1 MRNRFLYKALKVLGI
16 AAVVFAVASCKNA
29 AEPENQTPVLKISVA
44 SQDRTVLPDALEDF
58 SVLSDIEL
66 YGSVLGGTS
75 EKIATFANVDALE
88 QTSVELPVENPEDAI
103 GQTWIFELVAKAGNL
118 NYAGACARTITKGP
132 NKLNITLV
140 LQNLGEENQNGS
152 LKLTLD
158 YSKAANANKV
168 TKVEVSIWEYVSGGY
183 ATTNPTNFNL
193 TDSDND
199 GKVVLETDVLHAGS
213 YAGYIKF
220 YSKDAI
226 ILQWT
231 EDIQIAEGLL
241 SSKEITIENLNDVI
255 DVTYE
260 LNNGTDNTVQFTGI
274 SAISRF
280 NKTEKVPV
288 PSSYKA
294 IFLGWY
300 ADKDLTDSFG
310 ADYSAAYTAGK
321 DITLYAKWYPLNPD
335 SNGVYTVP
343 VELACKAF
351 FVLDSGTVTN
361 PKKIK
366 VTGSVTSAALE
377 EMNATLGNT
386 GGYYGLDLSAAEGL
400 TEIPSNCFYN
410 NDYLVSIV
418 LPEGLKTINGTAFLY
433 TRNLSSVN
441 IPSTV
446 ETIGGSAFLGCAL
459 TEFIIPDS
467 VTYIGS
473 CALQDNYSLSK
484 LEIGAGLKDYELFIT
499 GDSSLSTIVLS
510 SQNPNFKQT
519 SDGVVF
525 TKDGKRMLAFPY
537 GTYTGTY
544 EVPEELEV
552 IEYYLFHAA
561 NKLTGVKFADDGGTW
576 YYNKNSYSIPAGSSE
591 VDKTILMMQ
600 NYTALDNSKDKY
612 ASNLLTLKNGIGWSF
627 YKITATQKEAAWAQ
641 YFNPQATFDVSKYE
655 CLDVRDGSFIHTSNA
670 NGVRNYI
677 RFRTKPGTTYYVNWV
692 DCNSCNNGDTY
703 NNYNSSDYSDC
714 KAYVYNGNFA
724 SLLKNYENG
733 YVNDAFTFSFTADT
747 NATFIGVQALTD
759 GNSYNCAFR
768 VWEKVPAQAAL
779 KITVAQASDITVN
792 YSKNYK
798 DDGSVD
804 YIYFYKNDGNNYD
817 SYAWYINGVEDTN
830 YTNWDN
836 YSFYPSNYT
845 DKVNTIT
852 LEAEKNGIGYS
863 YTAIVECE

>member
-1 MRNRFLYKALKVLGI
+1 MKNRFLYKALKVLGV
-16 AAVVFAVASCKNA
+16 ADVVFAVVSCKNA
-29 AEPENQTPVLKISVA
+29 VEPENQTPVLQISVA
-44 SQDRTVLPDALEDF
+44 AQDRTVLPDALEDF
-58 SVLSDIEL
+58 SVFSDIEL

-75 EKIATFANVDALE
+75 EKIAAFANVDALE

-103 GQTWIFELVAKAGNL
+103 GQTWIFELTAKAGNL

-132 NKLNITLV
+132 NKLNITLI
-140 LQNLGEENQNGS
+140 LQNLGDDSKNGS

-158 YSKAANANKV
+158 YSKAANAAKV
-168 TKVEVSIWEYVSGGY
+168 TKVEVSIWEYVNGGY
-183 ATTNPTNFNL
+183 ATTNPTSFTL
-193 TDSDND
+193 TDNDND

-213 YAGYIKF
+213 YVGYIKF

-226 ILQWT
+226 ILQWP

-241 SSKEITIENLNDVI
+241 SSKEIAIDNLNNVI
-255 DVTYE
+255 KVTYE
-260 LNNGTDNTVQFTGI
+260 LNEGTDDTVQFKGV

-300 ADKDLTDSFG
+300 ADEDLTVSFG
-310 ADYSAAYTAGK
+310 ADYSAAYAAGK
-321 DITLYAKWYPLNPD
+321 DITLYADWYPLTPD

-351 FVLDSGTVTN
+351 YVLDSGTVTAPVN
-361 PKKIK
+361 IK
-366 VTGSVTSAALE
+366 VTGTVTSDDVFDMSEA
-377 EMNATLGNT
+377 LGNT

-400 TEIPSNCFYN
+400 TAIPYQCFYN
-410 NDYLVSIV
+410 NNYLVSIV
-418 LPEGLKTINGTAFLY
+418 LPEGLKTIAGSAFLY

-544 EVPEELEV
+544 EVPAELEV

-561 NKLTGVKFADDGGTW
+561 EKLTGVKFAEDGGTW

-641 YFNPQATFDVSKYE
+641 YFNPQATISVNTKDCVDVTDST
-655 CLDVRDGSFIHTSNA
+655 FIHVSNSE
-670 NGVRNYI
+670 GTLLY
-677 RFRTKPGTTYYVNWV
+677 FRVPTKPGSTYYVNWI
-692 DCNSCNNGDTY
+692 DDHSGNYGSLNQTY
-703 NNYNSSDYSDC
+703 SSSDYSDC
-714 KAYVYNGNFA
+714 KAYVYNGNFT

-733 YVNDAFTFSFTADT
+733 YVDDAFTFSFTADT

-852 LEAEKNGIGYS
+852 LEAELNGIGYS